1 MECHQF
7 FFFFSFVTREM
18 YNWLSSYWLHVLH
31 ILATWLYGN
40 LVQIFVYIT
49 YLIFKG
55 KMSTVFKLGFY
66 EFHA

>member
-1 MECHQF
+1 MVYVSGQENDLDCP
-7 FFFFSFVTREM
+7 
-18 YNWLSSYWLHVLH
+18 LILH